1 MEKKEMVDAI
11 VASGKVGVDME
22 TGEEK
27 EKKEG
32 KEERSGGR
40 GK

>member
-1 MEKKEMVDAI
+1 MKKLKMCGHGD
-11 VASGKVGVDME
+11 
-22 TGEEK
+22 GEEK

-40 GK
+40 RK